1 MTEKKK
7 RISDEFIGYKSVI
20 SSLLRKLTFISG
32 PEIED
37 ILQETFI
44 RTYQSALQREIRFPK
59 AFMVKTALRLAYKQ
73 KSQASKVDE
82 NVDLDELTSK
92 NLALDDTEEYSGDP
106 EREYIKLE
114 EFRLMS
120 RVINELPAQCRKVFI
135 MKKIYGLSQRDIAT
149 AMRLSESTVEK
160 HVAKGMLFCIRRIEK
175 SRSNAS
181 ADSSN
186 QLLTLEHQDLGRGRR

>member
-7 RISDEFIGYKSVI
+7 HISDEFMGYKSVI

-59 AFMVKTALRLAYKQ
+59 AFMVKTALRLAYRHKD
-73 KSQASKVDE
+73 QAAKVDDNAVLE
-82 NVDLDELTSK
+82 ELTATSM
-92 NLALDDTEEYSGDP
+92 AVGGGEDTSTDP
-106 EREYIKLE
+106 EREYVKLE
-114 EFRLMS
+114 EFKLMS

-135 MKKIYGLSQRDIAT
+135 MKKIYGLSQRDIAA

-160 HVAKGMLFCIRRIEK
+160 HVAKGMLFCIRRIEQ
-175 SRSNAS
+175 SRSNESVESPGEVIAV
-181 ADSSN
+181 
-186 QLLTLEHQDLGRGRR
+186 EHQNHGRG